1 MRTLLLVLLQ
11 AAALVLG
18 RPLSSTDDAL
28 STSEIESR
36 LDRLY
41 NSGAEEDEESGFSV
55 AELEKRLNVLYMLT
69 EEARGSMEAEEQAAK
84 KEKKGRGKK
93 GTGNGNGNGNGKAHG
108 KMAHGNMAI
117 KVKKGGCKHRLMVH
131 HPRHGCRFPVGIR
144 PIGVVGIGG
153 IGNGFGVGVG
163 VRRGFGL
170 RNGIGLRRGFG
181 VVGNNFGLRRGFG
194 VVGNNFGLRRGFGL
208 QRGIGLRRGLG
219 LRAGVGRRNVGLRG

>member
-93 GTGNGNGNGNGKAHG
+93 GKGNGNGNGKAHG

-163 VRRGFGL
+163 VRRGFG
-170 RNGIGLRRGFG
+170 